1 LEVDWSAVGAMLQG
15 LTAPIVAGAAWL
27 GLRTWKE
34 QLTATRRQAIAEEAL
49 TLTFRVGDAFAHL
62 RSPIAFHYELN
73 KVERDQNESEEAYRA
88 RRTYAVMEVRIA
100 EYGELFAKLRT
111 VRYQV
116 WTVLGEEPKGAID
129 QVLKSLTELRTQAAN
144 AALFRKQVD
153 DFGRRLILKHD
164 STVQAAQ
171 DAAQSRLDAAEKWV
185 WGWGSEDPVGDQIK
199 GYVTAVADALK
210 DDVSLVTTKKKKR

>member
-1 LEVDWSAVGAMLQG
+1 VDVDWSALGAMLQG
-15 LTAPIVAGAAWL
+15 LTSLVVAAAAWL

-34 QLTATRRQAIAEEAL
+34 QLTSTRRQAIAEEAL

-73 KVERDQNESEEAYRA
+73 KVERGPDESEEAYQA
-88 RRTYAVMEVRIA
+88 RRTYAVLEVRIA
-100 EYGELFAKLRT
+100 EYGDLFAKLQT

-116 WTVLGEEPKGAID
+116 LTVLGEEPKAAID
-129 QVLKSLTELRTQAAN
+129 NVLKALTELRTQAAN

-153 DFGRRLILKHD
+153 DFGRRLSSKHY
-164 STVQAAQ
+164 STVQVAQ
-171 DAAQSRLDAAEKWV
+171 DAVQSRLEAAEKWV